1 MFEIKEPLRNKQLK
15 LLMYRTQYHLFKI
28 ILKQIS

>member
-15 LLMYRTQYHLFKI
+15 LLMYRIQYQLFKI
-28 ILKQIS
+28 ILK